1 MQQIGAEM
9 NLSETA
15 FIEPV
20 RSGASVSGNPFVELA
35 DFNLRWF
42 TPRTEVD
49 LCGHATMASAAVL
62 FEGMEKAVR
71 LLLQQHQSSVKH
83 SLHHSRRQPTRSAA
97 F

>member
-42 TPRTEVD
+42 TPRKEVN

-62 FEGMEKAVR
+62 FEGMYKR
-71 LLLQQHQSSVKH
+71 
-83 SLHHSRRQPTRSAA
+83 
-97 F
+97 